1 MLKIW
6 KVATFMCGKVS
17 NVHANILIICT
28 TYFVFISTYV
38 YYLLPPWSLAWL
50 LSNLSTRIATFSM
63 NFLLFPPPPS
73 ALSLAAPPTILC
85 LFFWKPPKILSKKN
99 NTARENQ
106 SPRTKSLSQ
115 PLYVTSV
122 CYRLRLFVILS
133 FCRRFSSVH
142 YYYYYIPIYL
152 CFKCISWNSLY

>member
-1 MLKIW
+1 M
-6 KVATFMCGKVS
+6 FMP
-17 NVHANILIICT
+17 T
-28 TYFVFISTYV
+28 
-38 YYLLPPWSLAWL
+38 YLLYVQHILYLSQLMCIIFSHLDHWHGFCQIFLQESQLLAW
-50 LSNLSTRIATFSM
+50 IFSYS
-63 NFLLFPPPPS
+63 PPPS